1 MTVIPRVGKI
11 FAGSGNGRA
20 EKGGLNP
27 GGEVGLVVGQYYS
40 RSQAGNVGEGS
51 QQHHVKAAVAV
62 MAMVR

>member
-1 MTVIPRVGKI
+1 MTVVPRVGKV
-11 FAGSGNGRA
+11 FAGSDDRRA

-40 RSQAGNVGEGS
+40 CSKAGNVGEGS
-51 QQHHVKAAVAV
+51 HQYHVKAAMAV

>member
-1 MTVIPRVGKI
+1 MTVPRAGKV
-11 FAGSGNGRA
+11 FAGSDDRRA

-27 GGEVGLVVGQYYS
+27 GGELDLVVGQYYS

-51 QQHHVKAAVAV
+51 QQYHVKAAVAV